1 MAPKKRIK
9 DVESM
14 RKRVNDPNF
23 LQSDNVEKFMNL
35 FSNRSI
41 VVKRGLTSMLSN
53 FKIDKIFDYMGWH
66 NFFKMTF
73 LSPNLFFI
81 LR

>member
-53 FKIDKIFDYMGWH
+53 FKIDTIFDYMGWH
-66 NFFKMTF
+66 TFFKMTF
-73 LSPNLFFI
+73 PGPNLFFI